1 MKILGVLEKIR
12 EFAKLMFQSR
22 LRLRTDDRSF
32 KAGGGRVFQNAA
44 KCYGA
49 MIISL
54 LKRQ

>member
-1 MKILGVLEKIR
+1 VLEKIR

-32 KAGGGRVFQNAA
+32 KVGGGRAFHNAA